1 MKVAYV
7 LGRFP
12 VVSETFVAG
21 EIREMERLG
30 HEVRVFALGEGD
42 EAGRALLG
50 GIHAHVAVMARE
62 GPWRA
67 LARIAAYA
75 LSQPARLVRGV
86 LASARSGGPRE
97 VERFVRA
104 TSWAWDAWLAEADRI
119 HAHFAS
125 EPARVAHR
133 LHLAT
138 GVPFG
143 VTGHATDLFPLA
155 PDVAKRLRAA
165 GWVVTVCEYNR
176 RALLEAEPWLGE
188 GGRLH
193 LVPCGVDARQFDR
206 RPAERTAR
214 NHGGAGVAAPPRV
227 VAVGRLVAKKGF
239 ADLVDAAA
247 SLHARGVSLEVR
259 ICGDGPMRAAL
270 AERIARFEVGGV
282 VRLLGALDHDAVRD
296 EIERAALLALPAVI
310 AADGD
315 RDSMPLVLKEAMSLG
330 VPVVGT
336 RVAGLP
342 EAIDESCGRL
352 VDPHDPRGLADA
364 IGELLAMT
372 PRERAALGARG
383 RERVLAD
390 FDLAVLTSRF
400 ADVLAAADANPP

>member
-42 EAGRALLG
+42 QAGRALLG

-62 GPWRA
+62 TRWRA
-67 LARIAAYA
+67 LARMVAYA
-75 LSQPARLVRGV
+75 ASEPGRWLRGV
-86 LASARSGGPRE
+86 AASLAAGGVAE
-97 VERFVRA
+97 VKRFLRA

-143 VTGHATDLFPLA
+143 VTAHATDLFPLA
-155 PDVAKRLRAA
+155 PDVAARLRRA

-176 RALLEAEPWLGE
+176 QALVAAAPWLGE
-188 GGRLH
+188 GRLH
-193 LVPCGVDARQFDR
+193 VVPCGVDSRRFRRRARTD
-206 RPAERTAR
+206 
-214 NHGGAGVAAPPRV
+214 GGAPPRV
-227 VAVGRLVAKKGF
+227 VAVGRLVEKKGF
-239 ADLVDAAA
+239 ADLVEAAA
-247 SLHARGVSLEVR
+247 WLRARGRSFEVR
-259 ICGDGPMRAAL
+259 ICGEGPERAAL
-270 AERIARFEVGGV
+270 EARIAGAGLGGV
-282 VRLLGALDHDAVRD
+282 VRLLGTLDHEAVRD
-296 EIERAALLALPAVI
+296 EIERAAVLALPAVI

-315 RDSMPLVLKEAMSLG
+315 RDSMPLVLKEAMSLE

-342 EAIDESCGRL
+342 EVIDERHGRL
-352 VDPHDPRGLADA
+352 VEPHDPAALAA
-364 IGELLAMT
+364 ALEELLAMA
-372 PRERAALGARG
+372 PAARAALGVRG

-390 FDLAVLTSRF
+390 FELGALTARF
-400 ADVLAAADANPP
+400 AAVLAAAGTPS